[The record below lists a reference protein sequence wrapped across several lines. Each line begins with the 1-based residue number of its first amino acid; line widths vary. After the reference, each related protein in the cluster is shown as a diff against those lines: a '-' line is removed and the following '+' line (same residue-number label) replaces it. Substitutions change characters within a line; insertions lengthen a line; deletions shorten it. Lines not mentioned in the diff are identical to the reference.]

1 MSHCNNNNNND
12 TSAYIIDCVRTP
24 IAIGKK
30 TGALHNVHPVT
41 LLAQVLDAV
50 TNRVDVNKSLVED
63 VICGCVTPLKQ
74 QGSNIPRLALL
85 KANFPVTVPA
95 VQLNRM
101 CGSGQQAVHFAA
113 QGIESGDN
121 DVVIGCGVEMMSV
134 VPMGADADPLL
145 FSMNPDDQ
153 HKLGF
158 APFPHKLVHQG
169 LSADLIAEKYGIS
182 REELHQFAAESHKKS
197 FEANQRGVFKRE
209 IIPVRVKKGEQ
220 EVWFTQ
226 DEGVRY
232 PVDTQKLASLPTIF
246 RKNGWINA
254 GHASQI
260 SDGAAAVLLMS
271 GRKADELGLKKRARI
286 VAKRTVGCDPV
297 MMLDGV
303 IPATRAV
310 LQKAN
315 MTIDQIDLFEV
326 NEAFASVVLAWA
338 KTLNVPR
345 EKINVNGGAIAHGH
359 PLGATGAVLITK
371 LVNELER
378 SNKRFGLV
386 TMCIGHGA
394 AVGLIIE
401 NCSYNPSAKL

>member
-1 MSHCNNNNNND
+1 MGQQD
-12 TSAYIIDCVRTP
+12 AYIIDCVRTP
-24 IAIGKK
+24 IAIGKAN
-30 TGALHNVHPVT
+30 GALHNIHPVN

-50 TNRVDVNKSLVED
+50 TNRVDVNKALVED
-63 VICGCVTPLKQ
+63 VICGCVTPLKE
-74 QGSNIPRLALL
+74 QGSNIPRLAVL
-85 KANFPVTVPA
+85 KAGYPVHVPA

-101 CGSGQQAVHFAA
+101 CGSGQQAVQFAA

-121 DVVIGCGVEMMSV
+121 DTVIGCGVEMMSV
-134 VPMGADADPLL
+134 VAMGADADPLL
-145 FSMNPDDQ
+145 FSMGADQ
-153 HKLGF
+153 SKIAF

-169 LSADLIAEKYGIS
+169 YSADLIAEKYGVS
-182 REELHQFAAESHKKS
+182 RQELNEFSAESHRKS
-197 FEANQRGVFKRE
+197 FEANQKGVFKSQ
-209 IIPVRVKKGEQ
+209 ILPIKVKKGDK
-220 EVWFTQ
+220 EVWFTH
-226 DEGVRY
+226 DEGIRY
-232 PVDTQKLASLPTIF
+232 PVDINKLASLPTIF
-246 RKNGWINA
+246 RKNGFINA

-271 GRKADELGLKKRARI
+271 GKKADELGLKKRARI

-315 MTIDQIDLFEV
+315 MTVDQIDIFEV
-326 NEAFASVVLAWA
+326 NEAFASVVLAWK
-338 KTLNVPR
+338 KTLNVPI
-345 EKINVNGGAIAHGH
+345 EKINPNGGAIAHGH

-378 SNKRFGLV
+378 ANKRFGLA

-394 AVGLIIE
+394 AVAIIIE
-401 NCSYNPSAKL
+401 NCSYNPNAKL